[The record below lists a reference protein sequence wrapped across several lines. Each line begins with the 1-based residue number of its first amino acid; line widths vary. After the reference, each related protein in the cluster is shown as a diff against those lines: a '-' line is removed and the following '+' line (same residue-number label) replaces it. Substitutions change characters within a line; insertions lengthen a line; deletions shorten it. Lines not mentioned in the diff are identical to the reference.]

1 MKIAV
6 HKTLKADII
15 LIGGLLLAGAAVL
28 LFLLL
33 SPSNGRYVQVKADGS
48 VIARYPLDKNITVPI
63 NTGGGKNIMEI
74 QDGQVFVSEADC
86 PDGLCVNTGKISKT
100 GQTIICLPH
109 KLVIEITD
117 SETSVSDDIDI
128 MVK

>member
-1 MKIAV
+1 MK
-6 HKTLKADII
+6 
-15 LIGGLLLAGAAVL
+15 
-28 LFLLL
+28 
-33 SPSNGRYVQVKADGS
+33 
-48 VIARYPLDKNITVPI
+48 
-63 NTGGGKNIMEI
+63 I
-74 QDGQVFVSEADC
+74 QDGQVFISEADC